1 MTKQMIDSNI
11 EWVKEIPKNWKTDR
25 IKHLIESN
33 INFRR
38 GDIDTNVLSLTTKG
52 IVIKE
57 DLLFGMNPENYD
69 NHKMVSKGDYVIC
82 LRDLDGPL
90 LCGISNY
97 DGCLSGLYFVLKLNS
112 KKVTYQYFDLMMK
125 SMGFVDAL
133 DGQSYGMRHSYNYDQ
148 FCELR
153 VAFPSLEEQEKIVSF
168 LETKCKKIDELISKH
183 NLIIE
188 KLDDYRKS
196 IISLAVTNGID
207 KGVSTKKS
215 KIDYTERVPKHW
227 EMKRLKFVATYI
239 GKGAGITKDD
249 IRENGDTNCVRYG
262 EIYSKYNNT
271 FKNCYSKTN
280 IDLVPSP
287 QYFEYGD
294 ILFAGTGELIEEIGK
309 NIAYLGKD
317 KCLAGGD
324 IIVLKHN
331 QEPRYLNYLLNSIPI
346 QNQKSCG
353 KAKLKVVHISGS
365 EIGNIKIYLPD
376 ITEQKQIAD
385 YLDKKYTVIDELI
398 IKQKEAIDKL
408 EEYKKTLI
416 YNAVTGKMNIDG
428 GKH

>member
-1 MTKQMIDSNI
+1 MINKTKESGYDWLGKIPSNWI
-11 EWVKEIPKNWKTDR
+11 TKKGYVIYDINTGSLDANAEEPDGKYPFFTCSDEKKT
-25 IKHLIESN
+25 
-33 INFRR
+33 INTYSFDCEALLVAGNGHVGFTQYYNGKFDAYQR
-38 GDIDTNVLSLTTKG
+38 TYVLSN
-52 IVIKE
+52 
-57 DLLFGMNPENYD
+57 F
-69 NHKMVSKGDYVIC
+69 KMVKPAFLKY
-82 LRDLDGPL
+82 
-90 LCGISNY
+90 
-97 DGCLSGLYFVLKLNS
+97 YFPIL
-112 KKVTYQYFDLMMK
+112 
-125 SMGFVDAL
+125 
-133 DGQSYGMRHSYNYDQ
+133 
-148 FCELR
+148 
-153 VAFPSLEEQEKIVSF
+153 FPMSLESQSFGSVIEFIKKRNLKNFIIPIPSENEQNNIIKF
-168 LETKCKKIDELISKH
+168 LDAKCFQIDELISKH

-196 IISLAVTNGID
+196 IISKAVTNGID
-207 KGVSTKKS
+207 KDVSTKKS
-215 KIDYTERVPKHW
+215 KIDYIERVPKHW

-271 FKNCYSKTN
+271 FENCYSKTN

-287 QYFEYGD
+287 QCFEYGD

-398 IKQKEAIDKL
+398 IKQKEAIYKL

-428 GKH
+428 GGH